1 MSNSLKRIV
10 HFFSVFALLLAGG
23 LPALA
28 GAAAGVPGKDAPGA
42 PPAGAISL
50 DMLRGG
56 EGVLVLSVAA
66 LILLAFWVV
75 VHRADRVEA
84 WLEGAADQ
92 VPLPA
97 IKLSLLA
104 LSAFAT
110 IWPEVL
116 LSNHAGP
123 LALGASVVNLLLLGD
138 IASNHPAVAIR
149 MDHWLRRGLPASVAA
164 GTWLAL
170 YFGGLA
176 VWHASAVSGILAVA
190 AFGVLLSAGCHHL
203 LGALVEKR
211 CEPVQASIVAVHLV
225 LLALYLGA
233 SRLGHLPSAL
243 EVFAGGFQ
251 VYVPTALSYGCL
263 CALAVEGTRPV
274 RKLRRSA
281 SFWVGVG
288 TLAVLVVV
296 CLLLGQN
303 LVGAVLSCCAALA
316 VLSWFIDRLGTR
328 L

>member
-10 HFFSVFALLLAGG
+10 HFFSVFALLLTGG

-28 GAAAGVPGKDAPGA
+28 GAAAGVPGKDAPAA
-42 PPAGAISL
+42 PLAGAINL
-50 DMLRGG
+50 DMLLGWD
-56 EGVLVLSVAA
+56 GVLVLSVAA

-92 VPLPA
+92 VPLPV
-97 IKLSLLA
+97 IKLLLLA
-104 LSAFAT
+104 LSVFAT

-116 LSNHAGP
+116 LSSHAGA

-138 IASNHPAVAIR
+138 IAANHPAVAIR
-149 MDHWLRRGLPASVAA
+149 MDDWLRMGLPASVAA
-164 GTWLAL
+164 GAWLAL
-170 YFGGLA
+170 YFGVLA
-176 VWHASAVSGILAVA
+176 VCHASVVSGIFAVA
-190 AFGVLLSAGCHHL
+190 AFSVLLSAGCYYV
-203 LGALVEKR
+203 LGAWVEKR
-211 CEPVQASIVAVHLV
+211 CEPVQAAVVAMHLA

-233 SRLGHLPSAL
+233 SRLGIIPGTL

-251 VYVPTALSYGCL
+251 LYVPTALCFGCL
-263 CALAVEGTRPV
+263 RTLAVKDALPV
-274 RKLRRSA
+274 GELRRST
-281 SFWVGVG
+281 SFWAGVG
-288 TLAVLVVV
+288 TLAVLVAV

-303 LVGAVLSCCAALA
+303 LVGAVLSCWAALG
-316 VLSWFIDRLGTR
+316 VLSWFIKRLGTR